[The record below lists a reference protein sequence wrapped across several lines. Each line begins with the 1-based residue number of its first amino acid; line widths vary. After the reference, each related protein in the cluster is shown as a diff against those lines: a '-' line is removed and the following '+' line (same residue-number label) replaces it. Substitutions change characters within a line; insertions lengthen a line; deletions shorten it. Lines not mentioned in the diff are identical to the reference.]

1 MQLTALVDEEE
12 GESPFA
18 QFHHSDTMDNSKTTK
33 SIHEDFRAF
42 SMREE
47 VSKHHSDS
55 TISTISTDSTD
66 STNPRRSTPNHLS
79 KSDSPSNQPVL
90 QETARYSSHSI
101 HSSTTPS
108 HPSGV
113 TSTNSSAFY
122 SLASSLDYILQHKP
136 TRSRFGDSRRKRQ
149 QEERKRKEKMMM
161 KEKMQ
166 KAMEGVSSEEDQE
179 GDDMHGGVE
188 KSEKSQTYSQDI
200 YSKQVLFPP
209 DHVDHSK
216 VMKVMSKIHAV
227 HDRLFRAFTPVL
239 KDSLSRYSNLSAILH
254 RPENLKEL
262 YTPEEIS
269 TLARLQGR
277 AKVLE
282 SIRINT
288 MCVGRRRRKNEE
300 ELEQRY
306 GLFSSLVTHTATAP
320 ACDGCEISPSISY
333 PVLNMPAR
341 KHVLLRGFCGNQEMK
356 EVYDTHHYSFPS
368 KAEQAAFH
376 VTGICVTTY
385 VFIWFDLIQI

>member
-1 MQLTALVDEEE
+1 MVDEGAED
-12 GESPFA
+12 SPFA
-18 QFHHSDTMDNSKTTK
+18 PFHRSVAIEISKTTN
-33 SIHEDFRAF
+33 SIPENSRA
-42 SMREE
+42 SSTREE
-47 VSKHHSDS
+47 VSKHCSEL
-55 TISTISTDSTD
+55 TI
-66 STNPRRSTPNHLS
+66 STNPRRSTLSPLS
-79 KSDSPSNQPVL
+79 KSDFPSNQSVL
-90 QETARYSSHSI
+90 QETAHHSSLSI

-108 HPSGV
+108 HPSEIA
-113 TSTNSSAFY
+113 STNSSAFY

-149 QEERKRKEKMMM
+149 QEERKRKRKRKEKEKMM
-161 KEKMQ
+161 KKT
-166 KAMEGVSSEEDQE
+166 MEGVSREEDPE
-179 GDDMHGGVE
+179 EDDVHGSVE
-188 KSEKSQTYSQDI
+188 KTEKSQSYSQDI

-227 HDRLFRAFTPVL
+227 HDRLFRAFKPVL

-269 TLARLQGR
+269 TLAHLQGR
-277 AKVLE
+277 EKVLE

-288 MCVGRRRRKNEE
+288 ICVGRRRRKNEE

-320 ACDGCEISPSISY
+320 ACDGCEISPSIFY
-333 PVLNMPAR
+333 PVLNMPSR
-341 KHVLLRGFCGNQEMK
+341 KHVLLRGFCGNREME

-368 KAEQAAFH
+368 EAEQADFH

-385 VFIWFDLIQI
+385 VFN